1 MDLTQCALIV
11 NQVLIVFF
19 FSSKM
24 KVVLC
29 LFAVLAVV
37 AAFPQREGQLFSNEA
52 IKQAQSSYLIPKDAQ
67 IQKVS

>member
-1 MDLTQCALIV
+1 
-11 NQVLIVFF
+11 
-19 FSSKM
+19 M

-37 AAFPQREGQLFSNEA
+37 AAFPQREGEVFSNEA

-67 IQKVS
+67 IQKVSFYFKN